1 LRRGPIQVVMQ
12 GNGIRVHSYMLAFVR
27 GALQRVESRVEYLSI
42 AVFVVFLRARISDL
56 YLSEPFFSN

>member
-1 LRRGPIQVVMQ
+1 MQ